1 MLEGYLQRITK
12 KGHQHVGLH
21 PLFQL
26 MEQRPD
32 GQLALERTKGS
43 FHFRQLH
50 ILLPEICSTIHCQI
64 RAQQIGSLS
73 RFEPLLLLRFLP
85 PDQTRPL
92 FGIFHDHLVE
102 IRHLWMRSLNAT
114 QAHKHFAAVL
124 QLAFRDAFL
133 QSRKCFFDLG
143 YKAAA
148 DGFLLLLP
156 SRRAAQDVSLFA
168 AGNSDLFDLHFRT
181 DLLEIILE
189 QFLFELLQLA
199 AGGAHQILSP
209 TLADGHQVLLTHD
222 PAVEN
227 PYSACFSMFTLHR
240 AQNRF
245 DGGNIGA
252 VPIEQFVAE
261 RKTVLVDDQCQNQL
275 RTVRWPVRYLEH
287 TTGMLLQLG
296 LTWQETIQT
305 AIQPRVV

>member
-1 MLEGYLQRITK
+1 MLECYLQRITK

-32 GQLALERTKGS
+32 GQVALERTKDS

-50 ILLPEICSTIHCQI
+50 VLLPEICSTIHCQI

-73 RFEPLLLLRFLP
+73 RFEPLLLLRLLP
-85 PDQTRPL
+85 PDQAWPFFAILHR
-92 FGIFHDHLVE
+92 HLIE
-102 IRHLWMRSLNAT
+102 IRHLWMRSLNAA
-114 QAHKHFAAVL
+114 QAHKHFVAVL
-124 QLAFRDAFL
+124 QLAFHYAFL
-133 QSRKCFFDLG
+133 KSRKCFFDLV
-143 YKAAA
+143 YKATA

-156 SRRAAQDVSLFA
+156 SRRAAQDVSLSA
-168 AGNSDLFDLHFRT
+168 AGNGDLLDLHFRT

-199 AGGAHQILSP
+199 AWCAHQILSP
-209 TLADGHQVLLTHD
+209 TLANGHQVLLTHHATVED
-222 PAVEN
+222 PHPAGL
-227 PYSACFSMFTLHR
+227 SMFTLHG

-252 VPIEQFVAE
+252 VPIEEFVTE
-261 RKTVLVDDQCQNQL
+261 RKTVLV
-275 RTVRWPVRYLEH
+275 
-287 TTGMLLQLG
+287 
-296 LTWQETIQT
+296 
-305 AIQPRVV
+305 